1 MGNKEEELKKEIREM
16 GNKIKELE
24 EIIHR
29 LQAPMEQMREFAE
42 KYIRMIDSFIR
53 LGLSPQE
60 NIFYG
65 IKDDISR
72 EIIRALLHRNGM
84 NISQITEAVR
94 QSRGTASRRIIRE
107 RLRNLEEAGKVEKT
121 SDKKVAVY
129 TLSEE
134 MVKKWSQMLGLFK

>member
-1 MGNKEEELKKEIREM
+1 MRNKEEELKKEIREM